1 MIEIVQ
7 YALIYGALLYIFAV
21 LAILTGLVITGLRW
35 WVRYQLDLANQA
47 RLRHDASRSGDP
59 PNDWLR

>member
-1 MIEIVQ
+1 MEQIIQ
-7 YALIYGALLYIFAV
+7 YAPIYVALLYIFGV
-21 LAILTGLVITGLRW
+21 LAFMLALVVTGLRW

-47 RLRHDASRSGDP
+47 RLRHDAARSGDP